1 MIRYFYRNILIH
13 GSGRCYKEEIAGG
26 IILLAIFV
34 LTAWLDPV

>member
-1 MIRYFYRNILIH
+1 MSRFFWRNILVH
-13 GSGRCYKEEIAGG
+13 GSGRCHKEEIAGG